1 MALNRSK
8 LVEIVQNIPAFPQS
22 VNQVIAMTSNAMCP
36 PKKLVQVIERD
47 PILTIKVLKLVN
59 SAFFGLSKEVISVQH
74 SVVYVGL
81 NTVKNVAISVAMSG
95 VLPEHNDAGLDMAQ
109 YWKDSLAVGV
119 IAKMLAEK
127 HKVPPNETADYFVA
141 GLLHNIGKVL
151 FAHYFPTEYKE
162 VLEITEAKRIPL
174 HKVEK
179 KLLGL
184 DHCQLG
190 GLLAKEW
197 QLPENLRGAI
207 RHHHTMV
214 KDYGDNKLL
223 VAIIAAS
230 QLNHYIN
237 ASVGVL
243 PQLPKQVEDYL
254 GAPLIDV
261 AESLENLER
270 ELDKAQAFIDVN

>member
-1 MALNRSK
+1 MALNRK
-8 LVEIVQNIPAFPQS
+8 QLLEMIGTIPAFPQS
-22 VNQVIAMTSNAMCP
+22 VNQVIAMTSSADCP

-81 NTVKNVAISVAMSG
+81 NTIKNIAISVAMSG
-95 VLPEHNDAGLDMAQ
+95 VLPKTNKAGLDMALF
-109 YWKDSLAVGV
+109 WKNSLAVGV
-119 IAKMLAEK
+119 IAKLLAEK
-127 HKVPPNETADYFVA
+127 NRVPANGTADYFVA

-151 FAHYFPTEYKE
+151 FAHFFPIEYKE
-162 VLEITEAKRIPL
+162 VLDIVEAKRLPL
-174 HKVEK
+174 HLVEK

-190 GLLAKEW
+190 SLLAKEW
-197 QLPENLRGAI
+197 KLPNHLRQCI
-207 RHHHTMV
+207 RNHHTMV

-223 VAIIAAS
+223 VAVIAAH

-237 ASVGVL
+237 GTSSGVTET
-243 PQLPKQVEDYL
+243 PKQILDYL
-254 GAPLIDV
+254 GLPMIDV
-261 AESLENLER
+261 VDSLENLEDEIAR
-270 ELDKAQAFIDVN
+270 AQAFIDVN

>member
-1 MALNRSK
+1 MALNRK
-8 LVEIVQNIPAFPQS
+8 QLIEMVGTIPAFPQS
-22 VNQVIAMTSNAMCP
+22 VNQVIAMTSSADCP

-95 VLPEHNDAGLDMAQ
+95 VLPKTNEAGLDMAMF
-109 YWKDSLAVGV
+109 WKNSLAVGV

-127 HKVPPNETADYFVA
+127 HRVPPNETADYFVA

-151 FAHYFPTEYKE
+151 FAHFFPVEYKE
-162 VLEITEAKRIPL
+162 VLDIVEAKRLPL
-174 HKVEK
+174 HRVEK

-190 GLLAKEW
+190 SLLAKEW
-197 QLPENLRGAI
+197 KLPNHLRQCI
-207 RHHHTMV
+207 RNHHTMA

-223 VAIIAAS
+223 VAIIAAH

-237 ASVGVL
+237 GTSSGVTEV
-243 PQLPKQVEDYL
+243 PKQIEDYL
-254 GAPLIDV
+254 GAPMIDV
-261 AESLENLER
+261 ADSLENLEN
-270 ELDKAQAFIDVN
+270 EITKAQAFIDLN